1 MDIYETE
8 SGYQVRETLSGL
20 EVTDDG
26 NFVCELG
33 GKTLDD
39 YLIEEDGYPTDDIDD
54 DALEADIKE
63 QIEVDDFLAYQQEY
77 C

>member
-1 MDIYETE
+1 MGIYETE
-8 SGYQVRETLSGL
+8 LGYQVRETISGL
-20 EVTDDG
+20 DVTDDG
-26 NFVCELG
+26 NFVCELD

-39 YLIEEDGYPTDDIDD
+39 YRIEEDGYPTDDIDD

-63 QIEVDDFLAYQQEY
+63 QIEVDDFLDNMREY

>member
-8 SGYQVRETLSGL
+8 SGYQVRETLNGL

-39 YLIEEDGYPTDDIDD
+39 YLIEEDDYPTDDIDD
-54 DALEADIKE
+54 DALEADIKSKLRWT
-63 QIEVDDFLAYQQEY
+63 IF
-77 C
+77 

>member
-1 MDIYETE
+1 MGIYETE
-8 SGYQVRETLSGL
+8 LGYLVRETLNGL
-20 EVTDDG
+20 DVTDDG
-26 NFVCELG
+26 NFVCELD

-39 YLIEEDGYPTDDIDD
+39 YRIEEDGYPTDDIDD

-63 QIEVDDFLAYQQEY
+63 RIEVDDFLDNQQEY